1 MFPPINEQMDLIKKG
16 TADIVSEEELVK
28 KLEKSIRTNTPL
40 RVKQGFDPTAPD
52 IHLGHTVGIRKLK
65 DFQTL
70 GHQIVLIVGDY
81 TAMVGDPSGKNATRP
96 RLTREKILENATTYE
111 KQFFKILDKEK
122 TEIHFNGKWFQD
134 MRFEEIMN
142 LAASYTVARI
152 LERDD
157 FEKRYKNGT
166 PISVHE
172 FFYPLM
178 QGYDSVAIKA
188 DVELGATEQMF
199 NLLAAR
205 NVQREYG
212 LEPQIALTM
221 PVLEGIDGK
230 DRMSKSTGN
239 YIGID
244 ESPKDMFG
252 KIMSIPDDIIL
263 KYYTLLSDLSVAE
276 LKEIEDKL
284 NRPDFNPMVLK
295 KALGRDIIS
304 QYHSPDEAQAAQE
317 EFEMVF
323 SKNKI
328 PEDIEMVKLTEEEAS
343 DLFIKLLN
351 KYNLTSSNGE
361 SRRMM
366 KQGAVKINDEKVT
379 DQEYVLK
386 NSGEYIVKVG
396 KRRFIKFIV

>member
-16 TADIVSEEELVK
+16 TADIVSEDELVK
-28 KLEKSIRTNTPL
+28 KLEKSIKTNTPL

-81 TAMVGDPSGKNATRP
+81 TAMVGDPSGKNTTRP

>member
-1 MFPPINEQMDLIKKG
+1 MDLIRKG

-28 KLEKSIRTNTPL
+28 KLENSIKNNTPL
-40 RVKQGFDPTAPD
+40 RIKQGFDPTAPD
-52 IHLGHTVGIRKLK
+52 IHLGHTVGIKKLK
-65 DFQTL
+65 DFQDL

-96 RLTREKILENATTYE
+96 RLTREQVLANAKTYE

-122 TEIHFNGKWFQD
+122 TEIRFNGSWFKD
-134 MRFEEIMN
+134 MTFNEIMN

-157 FEKRYKNGT
+157 FTKRYKKGI

-205 NVQREYG
+205 NVQKEYG
-212 LEPQIALTM
+212 LEPQVALTM
-221 PVLEGIDGK
+221 PVLEGVDGSA
-230 DRMSKSTGN
+230 RMSKSTGN

-252 KIMSIPDDIIL
+252 KIMSIPDEILL
-263 KYYTLLSDLSVAE
+263 KYYTLLSNRSVDE
-276 LKEIEDKL
+276 LKEIEIKL
-284 NRPDFNPMVLK
+284 DDNAFNPITLK
-295 KALGRDIIS
+295 KQLGVDLVT
-304 QYHSPDEAQAAQE
+304 QYHSAKAAQKAKA
-317 EFEMVF
+317 EFERVF
-323 SKNKI
+323 SKNKL
-328 PEDIEMVKLTEEEAS
+328 PEDIETFKLEAADKDQLFVKLLS
-343 DLFIKLLN
+343 KYKL
-351 KYNLTSSNGE
+351 TASNGE
-361 SRRMM
+361 ARRMI
-366 KQGAVKINDEKVT
+366 KQGAVKLNNKKISDIKF
-379 DQEYVLK
+379 VLTE
-386 NSGEYIVKVG
+386 SGEHVVKVG
-396 KRRFIKFIV
+396 KRRFAKFIL